1 MGRAWKTKVLTEQR
15 EKLCGGD
22 PRAAVEGMGGS
33 SMSTRKNLDWVAE
46 EGHAVLGPATIG
58 DAAIGDMLTGF
69 TEGMRGLV
77 ASDGIDVAKD
87 ALSWEGR

>member
-1 MGRAWKTKVLTEQR
+1 M
-15 EKLCGGD
+15 
-22 PRAAVEGMGGS
+22 
-33 SMSTRKNLDWVAE
+33 
-46 EGHAVLGPATIG
+46 LGPATIG